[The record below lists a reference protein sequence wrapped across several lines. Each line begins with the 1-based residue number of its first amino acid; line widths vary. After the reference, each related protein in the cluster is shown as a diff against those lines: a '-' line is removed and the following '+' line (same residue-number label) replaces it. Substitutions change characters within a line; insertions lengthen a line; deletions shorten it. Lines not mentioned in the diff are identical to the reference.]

1 MPPSRSARSL
11 LAGTALCVAAVLLTA
26 CSEDGD
32 GYCEAV
38 AEHQEALSGIA
49 ASGEPGAILGALDIY
64 RDLQEQAPGDL
75 ADEWSSVV
83 RALTD
88 LDEALDAAGVDP
100 AAYDPEHAPEG
111 LSDDD
116 RTRIEGA
123 ARHLGEPG
131 TRAAMAGIEQHALD
145 VCKTPLAR

>member
-1 MPPSRSARSL
+1 MAERL
-11 LAGTALCVAAVLLTA
+11 LAAAASVLLAAVLLTG

-32 GYCEAV
+32 DYCEAV
-38 AEHQEALSGIA
+38 AEHQGALSEIA
-49 ASGEPGAILGALDIY
+49 ASGEPAAVLGALDIY
-64 RDLQEQAPGDL
+64 RDLREQAPTDL
-75 ADEWSSVV
+75 ADEWSTVV
-83 RALTD
+83 GALAD

-100 AAYDPEHAPEG
+100 ASYDPKETPEG
-111 LSDDD
+111 LSDAE

>member
-1 MPPSRSARSL
+1 MAERSL
-11 LAGTALCVAAVLLTA
+11 AAAASLLLAAVLLTA

-32 GYCEAV
+32 DYCEAV
-38 AEHQEALSGIA
+38 AEHQEALSEIG
-49 ASGEPGAILGALDIY
+49 ASGGPAAVLGALDIY
-64 RDLQEQAPGDL
+64 RDLREHAPTDL
-75 ADEWSSVV
+75 ADEWSTVV
-83 RALTD
+83 GALAD

-100 AAYDPEHAPEG
+100 ASYDPKETPAG
-111 LSDDD
+111 LSDAE

-123 ARHLGEPG
+123 ARHLGKPG